1 MPSTRAW
8 RPRRRGRA
16 RSAAKEE
23 EFVAERD
30 PIELHDGGAHQAVI
44 VEDAQPIIDRARK
57 KKRLKV
63 LLALAAAK
71 IAIGGGWYL
80 FHDTGHVETD
90 NAYVNADS
98 AQVTPL
104 VSAAVTDVAVVN
116 TQVVRKG
123 QVLLRLDDSDARLAL
138 AKAEAEYLRA
148 RRGFNQTSATSG
160 SLSAQVGA
168 RDADIGQA
176 QAQLAS
182 AEASFSKADIDLYRR
197 STLAKKGFASGDSLT
212 IARAAYDTARANVAA
227 ARAAVAQADAARTA
241 ARESLAANQ
250 ALIAGSTA
258 DDSPDVAA
266 AKAKLD
272 QARLDLART
281 VIRAPVDGVVTN
293 RQVQV
298 GQRVAA
304 GSPVMT
310 IVPVGSVYVDA
321 NFKEGQLK
329 KVQPGQPVELVSDLY
344 GKKVV
349 YHGRVAGFSGGTGS
363 AFSLIPAQNATG
375 NWIKVVQRLPVR
387 VQLDPRELAAHPLRV
402 GLSMEATID
411 VSGAK

>member
-1 MPSTRAW
+1 M
-8 RPRRRGRA
+8 
-16 RSAAKEE
+16 
-23 EFVAERD
+23 AERD
-30 PIELHDGGAHQAVI
+30 PFELHDGGMHQPVV
-44 VEDAQPIIDRARK
+44 VEDAQPIVAAAKRK
-57 KKRLKV
+57 KRVKV

-71 IAIGGGWYL
+71 VAIGGGWYML
-80 FHDTGHVETD
+80 HDSGHVATD

-104 VSAAVTDVAVVN
+104 ISAAVTEVGVVN

-138 AKAEAEYLRA
+138 AKAEAEYLKA
-148 RRGFNQTSATSG
+148 RRQFAQTSATSG

-168 RDADIGQA
+168 RNADIGQA
-176 QAQLAS
+176 QAQLAA
-182 AEASFSKADIDLYRR
+182 AEANFHKADIDLYRR
-197 STLAKKGFASGDSLT
+197 SALAKKGFVSGDVLT
-212 IARAAYDTARANVAA
+212 VARNAYDTAQANVAA
-227 ARAAVAQADAARTA
+227 ARAAIAQADAARVA
-241 ARESLAANQ
+241 ARESFAANQ
-250 ALIAGSTA
+250 ALIAGATA
-258 DDSPDVAA
+258 DSSPDVAA

-272 QARLDLART
+272 QARLDLDRT
-281 VIRAPVDGVVTN
+281 VIRAPIDGVVTN

-298 GQRVAA
+298 GQRIGA

-329 KVQPGQPVELVSDLY
+329 RVRPGQRVELVSDLY
-344 GKKVV
+344 GSDVV
-349 YHGRVAGFSGGTGS
+349 FHGHVTGFSGGTGS

-402 GLSMEATID
+402 GLSMEAKID
-411 VSGAK
+411 VAETN